1 MADHLTNGHK
11 MSTHECCNK
20 KGQKNALGL
29 ANCDSHKMQ
38 LRRKKMKK
46 NKKLRKRIANRGTGT
61 TIISAA
67 EKNHAKAKRRDDDQS
82 KIDRKYRGC

>member
-1 MADHLTNGHK
+1 
-11 MSTHECCNK
+11 
-20 KGQKNALGL
+20 
-29 ANCDSHKMQ
+29 
-38 LRRKKMKK
+38 MKK

-61 TIISAA
+61 GIISAA